1 MVHAIF
7 ILMFTMNNISLFL
20 SVLQVRTFGFSDV
33 VGLVSYPD
41 EENRE
46 YGVRPYS
53 ENLDAI
59 IETEV
64 SSLIFSSYKK
74 TEEVLKAN
82 MDKLKLVSIHSNYTV
97 CSFNNLQE
105 GGP

>member
-1 MVHAIF
+1 M
-7 ILMFTMNNISLFL
+7 
-20 SVLQVRTFGFSDV
+20 
-33 VGLVSYPD
+33 SYPD

-46 YGVRPYS
+46 FGVRPYS

-59 IETEV
+59 IDKEV

-82 MDKLKLVSIHSNYTV
+82 MDKLKLVSIHNNCTF
-97 CSFNNLQE
+97 CSFSKLQE
-105 GGP
+105 GRPLALPLFWGWLGWCRYDTCL